1 MALPVVGGPAMA
13 IVAGHAIALFGAVWT
28 LLCLLAGAL
37 VTDTLLRTSEA
48 ATRAEDLRDAGVT
61 HWR

>member
-1 MALPVVGGPAMA
+1 MA